1 MRKVFL
7 LFFCLLFINS
17 GTSVFAQSSWI
28 YKDEFGFKS
37 DNDSYL
43 AQGSDRYYTNGLFL
57 TFRHAMDQRKVYG
70 KINKKIWEIEAGQR
84 MYNAQSGNVPDIT
97 YVDRPF
103 AAYLYVGGSKSWLYT
118 KEHVLKISAQ
128 IGAMGPSAKGK
139 EAQELLHKTFG
150 FYEINGWQYQVNNAI
165 GINTSMEYSR
175 FIYRTGGNKL
185 DLSAVSNLNLGTT
198 YTNAGI
204 GALIRMGSISQF
216 FHSAIS
222 NSRVSNQYVT
232 QPLAERE
239 FFFFARPVLTAIGY
253 DATIQGGLFKDNKG
267 PVTYDVKRLVFSTE
281 AGIMY
286 AYKRI
291 TADFTATFK
300 SKEIESPAKKHQYGS
315 ASLYYRFN

>member
-1 MRKVFL
+1 MKKTSL
-7 LFFCLLFINS
+7 LLLCLLLCNF
-17 GTSVFAQSSWI
+17 GTSVFAQSWV

-57 TFRHAMDQRKVYG
+57 TFRHAMDQRKVFG
-70 KINKKIWEIEAGQR
+70 KLNKKIWEIEAGQR

-103 AAYLYVGGSKSWLYT
+103 AAYLYLGGSMNWLYT
-118 KEHVLKISAQ
+118 KENTLKLSVQ
-128 IGAMGPSAKGK
+128 IGTIGSSAKGK

-150 FYEINGWQYQVNNAI
+150 FYDINGWQYQVNNAT
-165 GINTSMEYSR
+165 GINASMEYSK
-175 FIYRTGGNKL
+175 FIYRLPGDKI
-185 DLSAVSNLNLGTT
+185 DFSAVSSLNLGTT
-198 YTNAGI
+198 YTNASL
-204 GALIRMGSISQF
+204 GALVRAGSISQF

-222 NSRVSNQYVT
+222 NSRTSNQYVT
-232 QPLAERE
+232 KPMAERE
-239 FFFFARPVLTAIGY
+239 FFFFARPMLSAVGY
-253 DATIQGGLFKDNKG
+253 DATVQGGLLKDDKG

-281 AGIMY
+281 AGVMY

-291 TADFTATFK
+291 TADFSATFK
-300 SKEIESPAKKHQYGS
+300 SKEIESPARKHQYGS